1 MSYSKIKKVRISKYD
16 KLWSALVRKRGGR
29 CLYELC
35 DETKY
40 LNAHH
45 FKGRSCKATRLM
57 LENGISLCAMHHVF
71 SANFSAHKTPEKF
84 GRWFKK
90 KFPDRY
96 KAIIKKAQTM
106 MSERAAI
113 QEFEALCTE

>member
-16 KLWSALVRKRGGR
+16 KLWPALIRKRDGR
-29 CLYELC
+29 WLYERC
-35 DETKY
+35 NRTEF

-57 LENGISLCAMHHVF
+57 LENGISLCSAHHVF
-71 SANFSAHKTPEKF
+71 SSDFSAHKTPEKF
-84 GRWFKK
+84 DRWFKK

-106 MSERAAI
+106 MTEREAI
-113 QEFEALCTE
+113 REFESLYG